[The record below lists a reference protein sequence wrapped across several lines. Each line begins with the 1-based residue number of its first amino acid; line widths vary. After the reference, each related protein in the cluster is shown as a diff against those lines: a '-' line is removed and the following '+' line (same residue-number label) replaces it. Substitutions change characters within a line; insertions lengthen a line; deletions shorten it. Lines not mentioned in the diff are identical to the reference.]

1 MDLFNALVT
10 PVMAQVNY
18 ENVSNPVAITNL
30 TTLFNWALN
39 LILAVGFSLV
49 VIMLAL
55 GFVRFIMSQGDK
67 TATEQAQKWV
77 TYAAIGGVG
86 LFLVFAVKSVLSNLF
101 GGNANNL
108 NTGTGT
114 QIGG

>member
-1 MDLFNALVT
+1 MNMLSSLVGN
-10 PVMAQVNY
+10 VYAQVSTTVN
-18 ENVSNPVAITNL
+18 SPIDITNL
-30 TTLFNWALN
+30 SQLFNWAIN

-86 LFLVFAVKSVLSNLF
+86 LFGKGLVT
-101 GGNANNL
+101 GNNL
-108 NTGTGT
+108 V
-114 QIGG
+114 IGENK